1 MGPEKAL
8 EDRIRI
14 VIGICDEVVTSVIA
28 APFDGRV
35 LESSS
40 TEEGVE
46 QSQRPSGFVGA
57 VGEQT
62 VVASG
67 DRKTACNVHESK
79 NPQFDSRDTIIH
91 RIPDHADSGK
101 DWDSRQ
107 KRGIDE
113 VKFPAWAFLR
123 LRLHGKTPTPHL
135 FEAAYLVTPETLS
148 WLYLIK
154 C

>member
-1 MGPEKAL
+1 MGCRVDEEGGVMNNDDSEQSTPDETTHEPGKATEEEPSCHTWEDHADEESYQEDVSVLESKNWICLKVVDLFHSLFFLSNHHPSDMGPEKAL

-28 APFDGRV
+28 APLDGRV

-67 DRKTACNVHESK
+67 D
-79 NPQFDSRDTIIH
+79 
-91 RIPDHADSGK
+91 
-101 DWDSRQ
+101 
-107 KRGIDE
+107 
-113 VKFPAWAFLR
+113 
-123 LRLHGKTPTPHL
+123 
-135 FEAAYLVTPETLS
+135 
-148 WLYLIK
+148 
-154 C
+154 